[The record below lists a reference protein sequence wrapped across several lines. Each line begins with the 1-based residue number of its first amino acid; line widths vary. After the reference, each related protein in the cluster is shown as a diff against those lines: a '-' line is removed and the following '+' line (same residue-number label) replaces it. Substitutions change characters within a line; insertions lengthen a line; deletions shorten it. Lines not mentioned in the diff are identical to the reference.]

1 MKQTTLEPKTKAPFY
16 FDTEQFQY
24 RKNKEAEAMAVA
36 NELISQAH
44 KALGIDFK
52 LDYIKLFDI
61 AGEYISQT
69 YYNTFSPRNFP
80 IHVIVD
86 FSAILLQDV
95 GVNTA
100 TLNNLLREYNKLSS
114 ALGKYAPTITSDG
127 ITSNVRKEDFYFDL
141 DKDKKEMYD
150 VGVRLVESINKMAS
164 FYKGNGLFHLFQSK
178 FFGLYRDDGFTWKL
192 NKEKFI

>member
-1 MKQTTLEPKTKAPFY
+1 MKQTTTKEPFY
-16 FDTEQFQY
+16 FNEEQYLY
-24 RKNKEAEAMAVA
+24 RKGKEDEATAIA
-36 NELISQAH
+36 NELINESH

-61 AGEYISQT
+61 PGEYVSQT

-80 IHVIVD
+80 IHVVVD
-86 FSAILLQDV
+86 FSAILLQDT

-100 TLNNLLREYNKLSS
+100 TLNNLLREYNKRSHV
-114 ALGKYAPTITSDG
+114 LGNYAPTITGDG
-127 ITSNVRKEDFYFDL
+127 IVSNVRKEDFYFDL
-141 DKDKKEMYD
+141 DNEKKEMYSTALK
-150 VGVRLVESINKMAS
+150 LVESINKMAS